1 MFRITLIPWHPVSL
15 SRVQYDRIH
24 SRSTGTLSTAT
35 HGPSLKRRHL
45 PSQQRWS
52 TCRSTRCVGVTWM
65 SMFWLVRSP
74 VTSLCRRREPLPT
87 STKTIAGR
95 VFCISWWKDARHSI
109 LLYRLWIT
117 WRSSEH
123 ISTSLDGTCFLA
135 PIRISTAVDVRRLF
149 WQSGWLSVC
158 PRIWYISWRLLEFP
172 LPSVSLLPFIENRCE
187 LNQVSFH
194 CKQLPCFQELTSSTR
209 TIWELQLWPTKKNG
223 TRTPTLTA
231 AIPSSQ
237 YWRWPLLQ
245 SY

>member
-1 MFRITLIPWHPVSL
+1 MFRITLIPWRPVSL
-15 SRVQYDRIH
+15 SRVQNDRIH

-172 LPSVSLLPFIENRCE
+172 LPTFFGIKRWAASAL
-187 LNQVSFH
+187 SFS
-194 CKQLPCFQELTSSTR
+194 KRWAASALSFSKPRSS
-209 TIWELQLWPTKKNG
+209 PAK
-223 TRTPTLTA
+223 
-231 AIPSSQ
+231 
-237 YWRWPLLQ
+237 
-245 SY
+245 